1 MWFTNS
7 CMMIFP
13 KVQFECY
20 NVHFLWILITLYN
33 HLVLKYEETHMY
45 KNRYTLRYK
54 KQYCF
59 KRDYIKMD
67 WSWLVFTAQITFHF
81 SYPWIK
87 VNTQIG
93 FKIFIFATHQKLY
106 SPDQC
111 SLTHT
116 GRLIHKTYTTQESAE
131 RICIMCW
138 SI

>member
-45 KNRYTLRYK
+45 KNRYTLLYK
-54 KQYCF
+54 KQYCS

-116 GRLIHKTYTTQESAE
+116 GRLIHKTYITQESAE